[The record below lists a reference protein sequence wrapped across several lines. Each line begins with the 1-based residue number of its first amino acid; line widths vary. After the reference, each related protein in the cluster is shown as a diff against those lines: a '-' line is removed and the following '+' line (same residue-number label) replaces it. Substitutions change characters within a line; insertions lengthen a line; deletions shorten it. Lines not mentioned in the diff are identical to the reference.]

1 MKNKLWLYAAAAK
14 CEDGTIDVVAGLAV
28 APTRAA
34 VAADLSNGITSA
46 HWNQNIAPV
55 GAADLARIAKGIPG
69 LMVWHDARQELPDDE
84 LTVMVALA
92 NGEVWLGFHTEE
104 DWRQVSAETFD
115 QRVTYW
121 ADLPTAPKQSRAK
134 KGGAA

>member
-1 MKNKLWLYAAAAK
+1 MKNKLWIFAGAARRL
-14 CEDGTIDVVAGLAV
+14 DGSIDIAAGLAV

-34 VAADLSNGITSA
+34 VVADLSNGLTPA
-46 HWNQNIAPV
+46 HFYQNIATV

-84 LTVMVALA
+84 ITVMVALA

-104 DWRQVSAETFD
+104 DWRQVSADEFD
-115 QRVTYW
+115 QRVTHW
-121 ADLPTAPKQSRAK
+121 ADLPAAPKQSRAK
-134 KGGAA
+134 KGGAS